1 MSEPSE
7 KLPASDKKRKIGGS
21 GSETPHEDP
30 RNNSVYDFLYHDAR
44 RIAAFLAQFETY
56 GVLQGVKSH
65 ESVGRSSSSRSTAS
79 AGVDVVTLAKGA
91 VSYDG
96 TISDDERDAAERT
109 YDPLWTN
116 AKALLDYL
124 TERSLIIRNLSDA
137 RIGQF
142 VLVTGSFAAF
152 DVGILREAWKQPAI
166 KKIILDA
173 ATKPEASTNRHER
186 RKNNSQHPK
195 ETSDA
200 QAALELIPLLPHSV
214 QGTIRSANDSIW
226 FNLREE
232 SMVISSPE
240 LLLKHGIGV
249 AGDWSA
255 IGILD
260 AMPEGDAFSV
270 EVHAIEQTLAAA
282 SLGGIMSQMNQ
293 LALMTRLML
302 GRPPSTYGMT
312 PLIIFREISGDAG

>member
-7 KLPASDKKRKIGGS
+7 KLPVPDKKRKIDGGS
-21 GSETPHEDP
+21 SGTPQEAP
-30 RNNSVYDFLYHDAR
+30 QSSSVYDFLYHDAR

-65 ESVGRSSSSRSTAS
+65 ESVGKSSSSRSTAS
-79 AGVDVVTLAKGA
+79 AGVDVATLAKGGI
-91 VSYDG
+91 SYDG
-96 TISDDERDAAERT
+96 TITDDERDAAERT

-124 TERSLIIRNLSDA
+124 TERNLIIWNLEGA

-152 DVGILREAWKQPAI
+152 DVGILREAWKLPGI
-166 KKIILDA
+166 KKVILDA
-173 ATKPEASTNRHER
+173 ITKPEDAANRHQR
-186 RKNNSQHPK
+186 RKNQSQPTK

-200 QAALELIPLLPHSV
+200 LAALELVPLLPHSV

-232 SMVISSPE
+232 SMVISSSE

-249 AGDWSA
+249 AGEWSA

-260 AMPEGDAFSV
+260 AMPEGDPFAIKTNTV
-270 EVHAIEQTLAAA
+270 EQIIAAT
-282 SLGGIMSQMNQ
+282 SLGGIMGQMSQ
-293 LALMTRLML
+293 LAIVTRMML
-302 GRPPSTYGMT
+302 GRPQGSYGMT
-312 PLIIFREISGDAG
+312 PLIIFRKISGEVG